1 MKISILTGRF
11 GMGHISVAKAMEEHI
26 KNNCLNAE
34 VEVIDWF
41 DYISPKLAKQYYI
54 FFEQIVNKGFRLY
67 NTRYRFLED
76 KKTDQKPELYSFFK
90 WHFRKY
96 IQERKPDMIIST
108 LPLCS
113 QLVSLYKDKSGS
125 DIPLITCVT
134 DITGHSEWI
143 NKNTDYYMVGSYIVR
158 DKFIVKGVSPDK
170 IHVTGIP
177 VRPGFI
183 NNGIPEITR
192 AYGRRQVL
200 IMGGGLGILPADN
213 GFYMD
218 LEGLQN
224 VDITVITGK
233 NDILYHK
240 LAGKYRNITVLGYVH
255 NVYDYMKQA
264 DVVITKPGG
273 VTTFEAI
280 HAELPILSLTPFLQ
294 QEIHNAAYIKAMNI
308 GKVLN
313 GNGEELI
320 QVIKDILEEG
330 QLELYKNN
338 ILKIKS
344 RLKENIEFITQ
355 LVEEYTQVSKG
366 NYSVVNTAA
375 TSYIGEDMIHEKVS
389 FNL

>member
-1 MKISILTGRF
+1 MKINILTGRF
-11 GMGHISVAKAMEEHI
+11 GMGHITVAKAIKEHI
-26 KNNCLNAE
+26 KNSCPNVE

-41 DYISPKLAKQYYI
+41 DYISPKLAQQYYI
-54 FFEQIVNKGFRLY
+54 FFELIVNKGFRLY
-67 NTRYRFLED
+67 NTRYRLLENM
-76 KKTDQKPELYSFFK
+76 KTDQKPELYGFFK
-90 WHFRKY
+90 WHFKKY

-113 QLVSLYKDKSGS
+113 QLASMYKEKSGS
-125 DIPLITCVT
+125 ATPLITCVT

-158 DKFIVKGVSPDK
+158 DKFIKKGVSPYK
-170 IHVTGIP
+170 IYETGIP
-177 VRPGFI
+177 VRAGF
-183 NNGIPEITR
+183 NQNEKFTDSNH
-192 AYGRRQVL
+192 YGRRQIL
-200 IMGGGLGILPADN
+200 LMGGGLGILPAEN
-213 GFYMD
+213 EFYQD
-218 LEGLQN
+218 LEGLSN

-233 NDILYHK
+233 NDILFQQ

-294 QEIHNAAYIKAMNI
+294 QEIHNAAYIEVMNI
-308 GKVLN
+308 GKVIDMK
-313 GNGEELI
+313 GKEFI
-320 QVIKDILEEG
+320 QEIRSILEEG
-330 QLELYKNN
+330 HLEEYKNN

-344 RLKENIEFITQ
+344 GLKENMEFLTQ
-355 LVEEYTQVSKG
+355 LIEAYTID
-366 NYSVVNTAA
+366 NINNTTCFCSDADKRMEA
-375 TSYIGEDMIHEKVS
+375 LINEKIS